1 MMKQLVELMELL
13 DKNEN
18 CNMGKEKIGYK
29 EGKGSLYWL
38 MICQVWG
45 QICILGLPLLS
56 VVITSSVTYI
66 NEKKCILGMSDISS
80 RGEKCSW
87 YRWSLI
93 VSHVEKQMQIQRTAN
108 GDNQ

>member
-45 QICILGLPLLS
+45 QICI
-56 VVITSSVTYI
+56 
-66 NEKKCILGMSDISS
+66 
-80 RGEKCSW
+80 
-87 YRWSLI
+87 
-93 VSHVEKQMQIQRTAN
+93 
-108 GDNQ
+108 